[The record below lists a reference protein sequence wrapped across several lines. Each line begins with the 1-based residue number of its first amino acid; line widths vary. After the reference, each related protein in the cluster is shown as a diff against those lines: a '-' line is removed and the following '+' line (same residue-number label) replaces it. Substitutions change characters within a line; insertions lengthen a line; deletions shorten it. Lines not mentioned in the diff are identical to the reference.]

1 VVNLAFADCSNP
13 PSLKKCAVGS
23 KKETSNAPIVWT
35 LLGQKSGDNNQVLAL
50 AESLGWGWIEKHMQ
64 YISPEL
70 VPNRLLKVTLLG
82 LKRAQSDELGP
93 PWPDLVI
100 SAGRRNEPVAR
111 WIRKQSG
118 GHCRLVHIGRPWA
131 RPKHFDL
138 IVTTPQYDLPKTPN
152 VLYNELPLH
161 RIDQQKLAAA
171 AQHWKP
177 EFTHLPQPWLAVL
190 VGGNSSCS
198 QFTTA
203 GLRYLARTA
212 NALTASKNGALLVT
226 TSARSPKG
234 TLEVMKKEINV
245 PALMFD
251 YNDERAANPY
261 FGFLALADSFIV
273 TAESISML
281 TESCATGKP
290 VYLYDASR
298 PEHAGEPSEPNTITI
313 EPRHPLRTLGTWL
326 RNHLGPKRMRRDI
339 KRIHESL
346 IQQKRI
352 LLLDDAGDETALSM
366 DDDDLKNT
374 VRRVRGLFCKTEQR

>member
-1 VVNLAFADCSNP
+1 M
-13 PSLKKCAVGS
+13 GQ
-23 KKETSNAPIVWT
+23 KKENCSTPVVWT
-35 LLGQKSGDNNQVLAL
+35 LLGQKAGDNNQVLAL
-50 AESLGWGWIEKHMQ
+50 AESLGWGWIEKHLQ
-64 YISPEL
+64 YISLEL
-70 VPNRLLKVTLLG
+70 IPNRLLKVTLLG
-82 LKRAQSDELGP
+82 LKKEQSDELAP

-111 WIRKQSG
+111 WIRKQTC
-118 GHCRLVHIGRPWA
+118 GHCRLVHIGRPWS

-171 AQHWKP
+171 AQRWKP
-177 EFTHLPQPWLAVL
+177 GFAHLPDPLLAVL

-203 GLRYLARTA
+203 GLRYLARSA
-212 NALTASKNGALLVT
+212 NTIAASKNGSLLVT
-226 TSARSPKG
+226 TSARSPKD
-234 TLEVMKKEINV
+234 TLAVMKKEINV
-245 PALMFD
+245 PALLFD
-251 YNDERAANPY
+251 YNDRHTANPY
-261 FGFLALADSFIV
+261 YGFLALADSFIV

-298 PEHAGEPSEPNTITI
+298 PEHAGAPSEPNFITI
-313 EPRHPLRTLGTWL
+313 EPRHPVRTLGTWL

-339 KRIHESL
+339 SRIHKHL

-352 LLLDDAGDETALSM
+352 LLLGDDGDETTLST
-366 DDDDLKNT
+366 DNKDLENT
-374 VRRVRGLFCKTEQR
+374 VRRVRELFCKTEQR